1 MSASGRVRIG
11 ELARRT
17 GVTSDVLRVWERRYG
32 LLTPERTPGGQRLY
46 SREDEDRI
54 RRMLENLNEGLSAA
68 EAARVVLSDDGQAAG
83 SAAELGRPLTEAL
96 DGLDA
101 GRAHSALDRL
111 FSELG
116 VEGTLTEVVMPY
128 LRGVGERWACGD
140 TTVAREHFASRLLH
154 GRLLGAAQGWD
165 TGIGPRAI
173 LACPP
178 GEEHDLPLVAF
189 GLALRR
195 QGWRITYLGASTP
208 VGSMAEL
215 VEPLEPRVIVLS
227 AATPT
232 VLIGA
237 LDELRVL
244 ADRIPLAIGGRGINE
259 ALAND
264 IGARMLSGD
273 PVSAAAEVAKS

>member
-17 GVTSDVLRVWERRYG
+17 GASSDLLRVWERRYG
-32 LLTPERTPGGQRLY
+32 LLSPERTPGGQRLY
-46 SREDEDRI
+46 SRDDEERI
-54 RRMLENLNEGLSAA
+54 RRMLDHLNAGLSAA
-68 EAARVVLSDDGQAAG
+68 EAARLVITDQGPSAG
-83 SAAELGRPLTEAL
+83 SASELGRPLAEAL

-101 GRAHSALDRL
+101 GRAHGALDRL

-128 LRGVGERWACGD
+128 LRDVGERWECGE

-165 TGIGPRAI
+165 TGIGPRAV

-195 QGWRITYLGASTP
+195 HGWRITYLGASTP

-215 VEPLEPRVIVLS
+215 VDPLEPRVIVLS
-227 AATPT
+227 AAAPT
-232 VLIGA
+232 VLVGA
-237 LDELRVL
+237 LDELRAL
-244 ADRIPLAIGGRGINE
+244 AGRVPVAIGGRGINE